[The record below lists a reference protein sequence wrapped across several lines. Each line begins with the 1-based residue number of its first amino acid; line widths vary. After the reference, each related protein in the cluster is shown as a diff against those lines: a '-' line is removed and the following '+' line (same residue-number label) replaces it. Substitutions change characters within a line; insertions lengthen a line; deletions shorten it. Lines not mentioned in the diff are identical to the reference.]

1 MMSTPAQSP
10 AQALMLLST
19 DCIITSA
26 RIPESVVRQL
36 VSEGRVV
43 VRANRPRLTADPLT
57 EGMDNDDLNEF
68 ITNRAGLIAML
79 SREGDVSVPE
89 STMDGT
95 DKEVLESLVRDGIV
109 RRDGDKLVLA
119 ETSPLTED
127 EIERVT
133 ARVQAHIAQRNK
145 VAEPPTP
152 APEPA
157 PEPVPK
163 PVDDTPP
170 TPKPAPKPAP
180 APAAEAVVPPALVK
194 VLEQLATNSQHTV
207 TGLQAIWRQLGGGTE
222 QTVVVKS
229 RRNDPTV
236 EEVAQRIAVV
246 LYLADDHMLLP
257 SKVKNYKLSELQKLK
272 ADSAIKH
279 GLESGA
285 FKKVGPFLKLVAPE
299 PLKLSWTE
307 LQQLKRRRERVS

>member
-43 VRANRPRLTADPLT
+43 VRANSPRLTADPLT
-57 EGMDNDDLNEF
+57 KAMSKDDLNEF
-68 ITNRAGLIAML
+68 TVNRAGLIAML
-79 SREGDVSVPE
+79 SNEGEVTVPE

-95 DKEVLESLVRDGIV
+95 DAAVLASLVRDGIV
-109 RRDGDKLVLA
+109 RRDGDKLLLSV
-119 ETSPLTED
+119 ESPLTE
-127 EIERVT
+127 EETERVMT
-133 ARVQAHIAQRNK
+133 RVQNHIAQRNK
-145 VAEPPTP
+145 KAEPP

-157 PEPVPK
+157 PEPM
-163 PVDDTPP
+163 DDTPPAPAAPKP
-170 TPKPAPKPAP
+170 TPKPAP
-180 APAAEAVVPPALVK
+180 AAELSVPPALVA
-194 VLEQLATNSQHTV
+194 VLEQLAVNSGHTV

-222 QTVVVKS
+222 NTVVVKP

-236 EEVAQRIAVV
+236 EDVAQRIAVV
-246 LYLADDHMLLP
+246 LYLAEEHMLMP
-257 SKVKNYKLSELQKLK
+257 SRIKNYKLSELQKLK

-285 FKKVGPFLKLVAPE
+285 FKKVGPFLKLQAPE
-299 PLKLSWTE
+299 PLGMSWSD
-307 LQQLKRRRERVS
+307 LQQLKKRRERVAR